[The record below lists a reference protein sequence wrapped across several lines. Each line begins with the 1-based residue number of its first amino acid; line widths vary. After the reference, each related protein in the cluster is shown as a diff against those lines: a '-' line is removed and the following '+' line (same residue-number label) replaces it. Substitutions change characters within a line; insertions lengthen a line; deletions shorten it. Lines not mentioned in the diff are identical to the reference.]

1 MELALKYQARIL
13 KIEETYY
20 EEKPNNGQEL
30 KIWHEQ

>member
-1 MELALKYQARIL
+1 MWNLHLSTKQGEIK
-13 KIEETYY
+13 ETYY